1 MTNGQGATADAPQS
15 KVWIRR
21 MIAVVLSMREGIGN
35 VVTSQK
41 LPVTPRVPLVVS
53 AITAGQQ
60 EGKSRALWRGP

>member
-1 MTNGQGATADAPQS
+1 MARARPQS

-21 MIAVVLSMREGIGN
+21 MIAVVLSLRREGIGN
-35 VVTSQK
+35 VITTQK

-60 EGKSRALWRGP
+60 